1 MQSTPSTGGSMQPKR
16 NIAARAGRWSARHRK
31 TAIIGWVLFV
41 ALAYMMGGK
50 IGTHQLSQ
58 AESGVGDSGQA
69 AKILDKA
76 YPKRVHES
84 ILVQNKQHSTD
95 SPEFH
100 AAVADVIHGIEKTKG
115 TTEIGN
121 PYARPGPHTKG
132 GAISPDKHSA
142 LVSFEMKGDAETKA
156 VSDRV
161 DETVAATKAAD
172 RAHPGFNIEQ
182 FGDAS
187 SDKEF
192 MKVFQSDLQ
201 KAEVSS
207 LPFTLIVLLLTF
219 GTLLIAGM
227 PVLLAITGVL
237 GTFGLI
243 GPISQIA
250 PVEDSI
256 KNVVLLIGLAV
267 GVDYSLF
274 YLRRVREERAAGR
287 DKLAAIDAAAAT
299 SGRAVLVS
307 GFTVMTAMAGMYLA
321 GAPTFTAWATG
332 TVLVVAVA
340 MIGSLTVLPALLSK
354 MGDRVTKPGRIPG
367 LAFAKRQA
375 TKLAIWSRI
384 TRVVLRR
391 PKLSAA
397 LSAGFLI
404 ALAVPALHMQTGNP
418 PVDTLPSSIPMVQ
431 TFKHLQS
438 AFPSETSGMSMVLK
452 GKDLTAAS
460 VKAATAKFEAGMAA
474 HRDLLP
480 GDEVTTDLNPDHTV
494 ATLEFEIAGN
504 GSDSKSEDALA
515 LVRSEIVPD
524 SYGQVPVLEA
534 YADGQTAQDHDF
546 NHALKSHLPAVML
559 FVLGAAFLILLFTFR
574 SIVVP
579 IKAIV
584 LNMLS
589 VGASYGAMVLVFQH
603 GWFKSLLGFDHTSP
617 IVPWL
622 PLFLFVILFGLSMDY
637 HVFVLSRVK
646 ELVYRG
652 HSTDEALERG
662 IASTAGVVT
671 SAAVVMVGVFGIFGT
686 LSFMFFKQMGVGL
699 AVAVLLDA
707 TIVRG
712 VLLPATMKLLAERNW
727 WLPRKL
733 QWLPQVSH
741 EGEAVPAT
749 G

>member
-1 MQSTPSTGGSMQPKR
+1 MSRPKR
-16 NIAARAGRWSARHRK
+16 NIAASVGRWSARHRK
-31 TAIIGWVLFV
+31 IAIIGWVAFV
-41 ALAYMMGGK
+41 ILAFFVGGK
-50 IGTHQLSQ
+50 VGTQELTQ
-58 AESGVGDSGQA
+58 KQSGVGDSGRA
-69 AKILDKA
+69 ERILENAYPDKA
-76 YPKRVHES
+76 HEAVLLQS
-84 ILVQNKQHSTD
+84 SAYTAD
-95 SPEFH
+95 DPEFR
-100 AAVADVIHGIEKTKG
+100 AAIRDVQHRLHGVQGVLK
-115 TTEIGN
+115 IGD
-121 PYARPGPHTKG
+121 PYAKTNG
-132 GAISPDKHSA
+132 GVINKTGHSA
-142 LVSFEMKGDAETKA
+142 MLAFEIPGDAEKDKA
-156 VSDRV
+156 VTTIV
-161 DETVAATKAAD
+161 DKALAAVTAAD
-172 RAHPGFNIEQ
+172 EASSQIRIEE

-187 SDKEF
+187 SSSGFDKL
-192 MKVFQSDLQ
+192 VQDDLK
-201 KAEVSS
+201 KAEMIS
-207 LPFTLIVLLLTF
+207 LPLTLVVLLLTF
-219 GTLLIAGM
+219 GTLLAAGV
-227 PVLLAITGVL
+227 PLLLALTGVL

-250 PVEDSI
+250 PVEESI

-307 GFTVMTAMAGMYLA
+307 GFTVMVAMGGMYLA

-354 MGDRVTKPGRIPG
+354 MGDRAIKPGRIPG

-404 ALAVPALHMQTGNP
+404 ALAVPALHMQTGEP
-418 PVDTLPSSIPMVQ
+418 GVDTLPSSIPMVQ
-431 TFKHLQS
+431 TFKHLDK
-438 AFPSETSGMSMVLK
+438 AFPSETSGMSLVLK
-452 GKDLTAAS
+452 GKDLTTAS

-480 GDEVTTDLNPDHTV
+480 GKEVSIDLNPTRTV

-504 GSDSKSEDALA
+504 GADSKSEDALN
-515 LVRSEIVPD
+515 LVRSELVPAT
-524 SYGQVPVLEA
+524 YGHVPGLEA

-579 IKAIV
+579 IKAIA
-584 LNMLS
+584 LNLLS
-589 VGASYGAMVLVFQH
+589 VAAAYGAMVLVFQH
-603 GWFKSLLGFDHTSP
+603 GWFKSVLGFEHTSP

-646 ELVYRG
+646 ELVDRG
-652 HSTDEALERG
+652 LSTDEALERG

-712 VLLPATMKLLAERNW
+712 VLLPATMKLLGERNW
-727 WLPRKL
+727 WLPKRL

-749 G
+749 A

>member
-1 MQSTPSTGGSMQPKR
+1 MRAKR
-16 NIAARAGRWSARHRK
+16 NIAASVGHWSARHRK
-31 TAIIGWVLFV
+31 TAVIGWITFV
-41 ALAYMMGGK
+41 ILAFLIGGK
-50 IGTHQLSQ
+50 VGTQELTQ
-58 AESGVGDSGQA
+58 KQSGVGDSGRA
-69 AKILDKA
+69 ERILDNA
-76 YPKRVHES
+76 YPDKAHEAVLFQS
-84 ILVQNKQHSTD
+84 AKYTAD
-95 SPEFH
+95 DPEFRG
-100 AAVADVIHGIEKTKG
+100 AVRDVQHRLQGVHGVVK
-115 TTEIGN
+115 IGD
-121 PYARPGPHTKG
+121 PYGKINNSVINDSR
-132 GAISPDKHSA
+132 HSA
-142 LVSFEMKGDAETKA
+142 LLAFEIPGDAEKDKA
-156 VSDRV
+156 VTTIV
-161 DETVAATKAAD
+161 DKALAAVKAAD
-172 RAHPGFNIEQ
+172 EASSQIRIEE

-187 SDKEF
+187 SNSGFEKLVQD
-192 MKVFQSDLQ
+192 DLK
-201 KAEVSS
+201 KAELFS
-207 LPFTLIVLLLTF
+207 LPLTLIVLLLTF
-219 GTLLIAGM
+219 GTLLAAGV
-227 PVLLAITGVL
+227 PLVLALTGVL

-250 PVEDSI
+250 PVEESI

-307 GFTVMTAMAGMYLA
+307 GFTVMIAMAGMYLA

-354 MGDRVTKPGRIPG
+354 MGDRAIKPGRIPG

-397 LSAGFLI
+397 LSAGFLV
-404 ALAVPALHMQTGNP
+404 ALAVPAMHMQTGEP
-418 PVDTLPSSIPMVQ
+418 GVDTLPSSIPMVQ
-431 TFKHLQS
+431 TFKHLDA
-438 AFPSETSGMSMVLK
+438 AFPSETSGMSVVLK
-452 GKDLTAAS
+452 GKDLTTAS

-480 GDEVTTDLNPDHTV
+480 DKEVSTDLNPNRTV
-494 ATLEFEIAGN
+494 ATLEFAIAGD

-515 LVRSEIVPD
+515 LVRGDLIPN
-524 SYGQVPVLEA
+524 SYGQVPGLEA

-546 NHALKSHLPAVML
+546 RHTLKSHLPVVML
-559 FVLGAAFLILLFTFR
+559 FVLGVAFMILLVTFR

-579 IKAIV
+579 VKAIA

-589 VGASYGAMVLVFQH
+589 VAASYGAMVLVFQH
-603 GWFKSLLGFDHTSP
+603 GWFKSVLGFEHTSP

-646 ELVYRG
+646 ELVDRG

-662 IASTAGVVT
+662 IAGTAGVVS
-671 SAAVVMVGVFGIFGT
+671 SAAIVMVGVFGIFGT

-712 VLLPATMKLLAERNW
+712 VLLPATMKLLGERNW
-727 WLPRKL
+727 WLPKKL
-733 QWLPQVSH
+733 QWLPKVRT
-741 EGEAVPAT
+741 EAEVAPAPAA

>member
-1 MQSTPSTGGSMQPKR
+1 MSRPKR
-16 NIAARAGRWSARHRK
+16 NIAASVGRWSARHRK
-31 TAIIGWVLFV
+31 IAIIGWVAFV
-41 ALAYMMGGK
+41 ILAFFLGGK
-50 IGTHQLSQ
+50 VGTQQLTQ
-58 AESGVGDSGQA
+58 EQSGVGDSGRA
-69 AKILDKA
+69 ERILENAYPDKA
-76 YPKRVHES
+76 HEA
-84 ILVQNKQHSTD
+84 ILLQSPRYTAD
-95 SPEFH
+95 DPEFRS
-100 AAVADVIHGIEKTKG
+100 AVRDVQHRLRAIQGVQK
-115 TTEIGN
+115 IGD
-121 PYARPGPHTKG
+121 PYAKTNGSVVNKTR
-132 GAISPDKHSA
+132 HSA
-142 LVSFEMKGDAETKA
+142 LLAFEIPGDAEKDKSVTTIVDKA
-156 VSDRV
+156 L
-161 DETVAATKAAD
+161 AAVKAAD
-172 RAHPGFNIEQ
+172 EASSQIRIEE

-187 SDKEF
+187 SNAGFEKLVQD
-192 MKVFQSDLQ
+192 DLK
-201 KAEVSS
+201 KAELFS
-207 LPFTLIVLLLTF
+207 LPLTLIVLLLTF
-219 GTLLIAGM
+219 GTLLAAGV
-227 PVLLAITGVL
+227 PLLLAITGVL

-250 PVEDSI
+250 PVEESI

-307 GFTVMTAMAGMYLA
+307 GVTVMIAMAGMYLA

-332 TVLVVAVA
+332 TVMVVAVA

-354 MGDRVTKPGRIPG
+354 MGDRVIKPGRIPG

-375 TKLAIWSRI
+375 TKLAVWERI
-384 TRVVLRR
+384 TRLVLRR

-397 LSAGFLI
+397 LSAGLLI

-431 TFKHLQS
+431 TFKHLDA
-438 AFPSETSGMSMVLK
+438 AFPSETSGMSVVLK
-452 GKDLTAAS
+452 GKDLATAS

-480 GDEVTTDLNPDHTV
+480 GDKVTTDLNPAHTV
-494 ATLEFEIAGN
+494 ATLEFEIAGD

-515 LVRSEIVPD
+515 LVRSEIVPN
-524 SYGQVPVLEA
+524 SFGQVPGLEA

-559 FVLGAAFLILLFTFR
+559 FVLGVAFLILLFTFR

-584 LNMLS
+584 LNLMS
-589 VGASYGAMVLVFQH
+589 VAAAYGAMVLVFQH

-646 ELVYRG
+646 ELVDRG
-652 HSTDEALERG
+652 ASTDEALERG

-712 VLLPATMKLLAERNW
+712 VLLPATMKLLGERNW
-727 WLPRKL
+727 WLPKRL
-733 QWLPQVSH
+733 EWLPQMPSDA
-741 EGEAVPAT
+741 EAVPAT
-749 G
+749 S

>member
-1 MQSTPSTGGSMQPKR
+1 MSRPKR
-16 NIAARAGRWSARHRK
+16 NFAASMGRWSARHRK
-31 TAIIGWVLFV
+31 TAIIGWVAFV
-41 ALAYMMGGK
+41 ILAFFVGGK
-50 IGTHQLSQ
+50 VGTEQLTQKQ
-58 AESGVGDSGQA
+58 AGVGDSGRA
-69 AKILDKA
+69 ERILEHAYPDKA
-76 YPKRVHES
+76 HEAVLMQS
-84 ILVQNKQHSTD
+84 ATLTAD
-95 SPEFH
+95 DPEFR
-100 AAVADVIHGIEKTKG
+100 AAVRDVQHRLHGVHGVLKIGDPYLKT
-115 TTEIGN
+115 N
-121 PYARPGPHTKG
+121 G
-132 GAISPDKHSA
+132 GVINETRHSA
-142 LVSFEMKGDAETKA
+142 MLAFEIPGDAVEDKSVKTIVDKA
-156 VSDRV
+156 L
-161 DETVAATKAAD
+161 AAVKAAD
-172 RAHPGFNIEQ
+172 EASSQVRIEE

-187 SDKEF
+187 SSTGFDKL
-192 MKVFQSDLQ
+192 VADDLK
-201 KAEVSS
+201 KAEMIS
-207 LPFTLIVLLLTF
+207 LPLTLVVLLLTF
-219 GTLLIAGM
+219 GTLLAAGV
-227 PVLLAITGVL
+227 PLLLALTGVAA
-237 GTFGLI
+237 TFGLI
-243 GPISQIA
+243 GPVSQIA
-250 PVEDSI
+250 PVEESI

-267 GVDYSLF
+267 GVDYALF

-307 GFTVMTAMAGMYLA
+307 GFTVMVAMAGMYLA

-354 MGDRVTKPGRIPG
+354 MGDRVIKPGRIPG

-375 TKLAIWSRI
+375 TRLAIWERI

-397 LSAGFLI
+397 LSAGLLI

-418 PVDTLPSSIPMVQ
+418 GVDTLPSSIPMVQ
-431 TFKHLQS
+431 TFKHLDA
-438 AFPSETSGMSMVLK
+438 AFPSETSGMSLVLK
-452 GKDLTAAS
+452 GKDLTDAS

-474 HRDLLP
+474 HHDLLP
-480 GDEVTTDLNPDHTV
+480 GKEVSTDLNPARTV

-504 GSDSKSEDALA
+504 GSDSKSEQALD
-515 LVRSEIVPD
+515 LVRSELVPN
-524 SYGQVPVLEA
+524 SYGHVPGLEA

-546 NHALKSHLPAVML
+546 NSALKSHLPAVML
-559 FVLGAAFLILLFTFR
+559 FVLGVAFLILLFTFR

-579 IKAIV
+579 IKAIA
-584 LNMLS
+584 LNLMS
-589 VGASYGAMVLVFQH
+589 VAASYGAMVLVFQH
-603 GWFKSLLGFDHTSP
+603 GWFKSVLGFEHTSP

-646 ELVYRG
+646 ELVDRG
-652 HSTDEALERG
+652 LSTDEALERG

-712 VLLPATMKLLAERNW
+712 VLLPATMKLLGERNW
-727 WLPRKL
+727 WLPKRL

-749 G
+749 A

>member
-1 MQSTPSTGGSMQPKR
+1 MSRPKR
-16 NIAARAGRWSARHRK
+16 NIAASVGRWSARHRK
-31 TAIIGWVLFV
+31 IAVIGWVAFV
-41 ALAYMMGGK
+41 ILAFFLGGK
-50 IGTHQLSQ
+50 VGTQELTQ
-58 AESGVGDSGQA
+58 QQSGVGDSGRA
-69 AKILDKA
+69 ERILEHAYPDKA
-76 YPKRVHES
+76 HEAVLFQS
-84 ILVQNKQHSTD
+84 PAYTAD
-95 SPEFH
+95 DPEFRTAVRDVQRRLH
-100 AAVADVIHGIEKTKG
+100 AVHGVLKIGDPYLETNGSVVNETRHSAMLAFEIPGDALKDKSVTTIVDKALAAV
-115 TTEIGN
+115 
-121 PYARPGPHTKG
+121 
-132 GAISPDKHSA
+132 
-142 LVSFEMKGDAETKA
+142 
-156 VSDRV
+156 
-161 DETVAATKAAD
+161 KAAD
-172 RAHPGFNIEQ
+172 EASSQIRIEE

-187 SDKEF
+187 SNAGFDKL
-192 MKVFQSDLQ
+192 VQNDLQ
-201 KAEVSS
+201 KAELFS
-207 LPFTLIVLLLTF
+207 LPLTLIVLLLTF
-219 GTLLIAGM
+219 GTLLAAGV
-227 PVLLAITGVL
+227 PLLLAITGVL

-250 PVEDSI
+250 PVDESI

-307 GFTVMTAMAGMYLA
+307 GVTVMIAMAGMYLA

-354 MGDRVTKPGRIPG
+354 MGDRVIKPGRIPG

-404 ALAVPALHMQTGNP
+404 ALAVPALHMQIGEP
-418 PVDTLPSSIPMVQ
+418 GIDTLPSSIPMVQ
-431 TFKHLQS
+431 TFKHLDK
-438 AFPSETSGMSMVLK
+438 AFPSETSGMSLVLK
-452 GKDLTAAS
+452 GKDLTTAS

-474 HRDLLP
+474 HRDVLP
-480 GDEVTTDLNPDHTV
+480 GKHVTTDLNPDHTV
-494 ATLEFEIAGN
+494 ATIEFEIAGN
-504 GSDSKSEDALA
+504 GSDAKSLDALE
-515 LVRSEIVPD
+515 LVRSEIVPT
-524 SYGQVPVLEA
+524 SYGQVPGLEA

-559 FVLGAAFLILLFTFR
+559 FVLGVAFLILLFTFR

-589 VGASYGAMVLVFQH
+589 VGASYGALVLVFQH

-646 ELVYRG
+646 EAVDRG
-652 HSTDEALERG
+652 FSTDEALERG
-662 IASTAGVVT
+662 ISSTAGVVS

-712 VLLPATMKLLAERNW
+712 VLLPASMKLLGERNW
-727 WLPRKL
+727 WLPKRL
-733 QWLPQVSH
+733 QWLPQVSR
-741 EGEAVPAT
+741 EGEAVPASA
-749 G
+749 